1 MSEAFRKIYLRHR
14 ALYETF
20 ICYFIYLFIP
30 LFIYLFIYLF
40 VYLFICFSFMILNLV
55 KKGILEFGFITA
67 TDV

>member
-1 MSEAFRKIYLRHR
+1 MKH
-14 ALYETF
+14 
-20 ICYFIYLFIP
+20 LFVI

-40 VYLFICFSFMILNLV
+40 FYIYLLNLV

>member
-20 ICYFIYLFIP
+20 ICYFIYFFIYS
-30 LFIYLFIYLF
+30 FIYLFIY
-40 VYLFICFSFMILNLV
+40 YFSFIILNLV
-55 KKGILEFGFITA
+55 KKGILELGFITA

>member
-1 MSEAFRKIYLRHR
+1 MSEAFRNICLHHQ

-20 ICYFIYLFIP
+20 ICYFV
-30 LFIYLFIYLF
+30 YLFIYLF
-40 VYLFICFSFMILNLV
+40 FYIYLLNLV

>member
-20 ICYFIYLFIP
+20 ICYFIYFFIYS
-30 LFIYLFIYLF
+30 FIYLFIYLF
-40 VYLFICFSFMILNLV
+40 IYFSFIILNLV
-55 KKGILEFGFITA
+55 KKGILELGFITA